1 MEPHP
6 STQDAEAGRVSRLDE
21 LAELLQWSNSEI
33 ERFRVWFDQWQA
45 DNDITG
51 MLEELV
57 HSIDITQALEQVTE
71 CSLTLFEPESENSEK
86 LATHSRKQPD

>member
-45 DNDITG
+45 DNDIT
-51 MLEELV
+51 
-57 HSIDITQALEQVTE
+57 QALEQVTE

-86 LATHSRKQPD
+86 LATQSRKQPD